1 MPEISEV
8 KLTSEFITNANKE
21 RYITDVTYLK
31 TNKLKLIEDID
42 VIGKKMSAKSRG
54 KELKLFFDKQ
64 PVVISL
70 GMTAVSYTHL
80 TLPTKRIV

>member
-31 TNKLKLIEDID
+31 TNKLKLIEDVD
-42 VIGKKMSAKSRG
+42 VIKAFSAVKTVLESILYIWTVTQRF
-54 KELKLFFDKQ
+54 LN
-64 PVVISL
+64 
-70 GMTAVSYTHL
+70 T
-80 TLPTKRIV
+80 

>member
-31 TNKLKLIEDID
+31 TNKLKLIEEID
-42 VIGKKMSAKSRG
+42 VIGTKMSAKSRG
-54 KELKLFFDKQ
+54 KELKLFS
-64 PVVISL
+64 INS
-70 GMTAVSYTHL
+70 
-80 TLPTKRIV
+80 R

>member
-31 TNKLKLIEDID
+31 TNKLKLIEEID

-54 KELKLFFDKQ
+54 KEIKIFS
-64 PVVISL
+64 INSL
-70 GMTAVSYTHL
+70 
-80 TLPTKRIV
+80 

>member
-31 TNKLKLIEDID
+31 TNKLKLIEEID
-42 VIGKKMSAKSRG
+42 VIGTKMSAKS
-54 KELKLFFDKQ
+54 
-64 PVVISL
+64 
-70 GMTAVSYTHL
+70 
-80 TLPTKRIV
+80 

>member
-8 KLTSEFITNANKE
+8 KLTSEFITNANKK

-31 TNKLKLIEDID
+31 TNKLKLIEEID

-70 GMTAVSYTHL
+70 
-80 TLPTKRIV
+80 